1 MARLKKKRP
10 ASTKKKKKKGGAVT
24 KPDNR
29 QVVERQEG
37 TAAPAVQPKHIQNRT
52 SLPRSEGP
60 KAVKPS
66 GRNLQPA
73 FIAKSVQFLREVK
86 IELKKVTWPS
96 RKETLASTGVVI
108 IIVFIISAFLGLV
121 DMGLSSLI
129 RFVLG

>member
-10 ASTKKKKKKGGAVT
+10 ASTKKKKKGGA

-29 QVVERQEG
+29 QVTVKQENA
-37 TAAPAVQPKHIQNRT
+37 TVSAVQQKPVQNRE
-52 SLPRSEGP
+52 SLPKSEVP
-60 KAVKPS
+60 KAIKPS
-66 GRNLQPA
+66 GRKLQPA
-73 FIAKSVQFLREVK
+73 FLAKSAQFLREVK

-96 RKETLASTGVVI
+96 RKETLASTGVVL
-108 IIVFIISAFLGLV
+108 IIVVIISAFLGLV

>member
-10 ASTKKKKKKGGAVT
+10 ASTKRKKKSVTPDSRQVANRQGGAAT
-24 KPDNR
+24 SA
-29 QVVERQEG
+29 VVQG
-37 TAAPAVQPKHIQNRT
+37 PAQNRE
-52 SLPRSEGP
+52 SLPRSEAP
-60 KAVKPS
+60 KAIKPS
-66 GRNLQPA
+66 GRKLQPA
-73 FIAKSVQFLREVK
+73 FVAKSVQFLREVK

>member
-10 ASTKKKKKKGGAVT
+10 ASTKKKKKGGT
-24 KPDNR
+24 KSDNR
-29 QVVERQEG
+29 QVAVRQESAPVS
-37 TAAPAVQPKHIQNRT
+37 AAQQKPVRNREGLPK
-52 SLPRSEGP
+52 SEVP
-60 KAVKPS
+60 KAIKPS
-66 GRNLQPA
+66 GRKLQPA
-73 FIAKSVQFLREVK
+73 FLAKSVQFLREVK

-108 IIVFIISAFLGLV
+108 IIVVIISAFLGLV